1 MSEIKWAY
9 DPELCTDQICPGDCN
24 FCDIILNPE
33 KYGLETGE
41 DEYEEEM
48 REERME
54 AGVK

>member
-41 DEYEEEM
+41 DEYDEEM
-48 REERME
+48 REERLE